1 MEKLIKKLEYRRRA
15 HKAEEA
21 SLTRSW
27 MDAVD
32 SDLIEMA
39 EVYNRVRHFHMAKKE
54 TLADVLKMLKEL
66 EEA

>member
-1 MEKLIKKLEYRRRA
+1 MEKLIKTLEHKLRA

-21 SLTRSW
+21 SLTLSW
-27 MDAVD
+27 VDAVD
-32 SDLIEMA
+32 SELSELA

-54 TLADVLKMLKEL
+54 ALADVLTMLKEL